1 MRTWPGRARR
11 LAGPRRDDAG
21 MVTAEMAM
29 TIPTLVVAV
38 AMAMGGVIAMT
49 NQMRCADAAAT
60 AARLA
65 ARGEPIDV
73 VRKAALSAAPAG
85 ATLQVVTEGTTV
97 FATVTDRIA
106 APGIIGSRIAFTV
119 SQHSVAALES
129 APPAVGQ

>member
-1 MRTWPGRARR
+1 
-11 LAGPRRDDAG
+11 

-49 NQMRCADAAAT
+49 DQMRCADAAAT

-85 ATLQVVTEGTTV
+85 ATLQIVTEGTTV
-97 FATVTDRIA
+97 VATVTDRIA
-106 APGIIGSRIAFTV
+106 APGVLGSKLAFTV

-129 APPAVGQ
+129 IAAPTVGQ